1 MVDFKTFCKI
11 RYPNWLE
18 SSPVFIPSRP
28 NIEELS
34 SKTSSE
40 SEALELFVFMNKAE
54 KLKAYILSR

>member
-28 NIEELS
+28 NIEELF
-34 SKTSSE
+34 SKTSE
-40 SEALELFVFMNKAE
+40 SETLELLVFLNKAE